1 MRLLM
6 DGSHMTPE
14 RGTQCNFTNTP
25 ILAPFALQVVVYN
38 RTPAKARAVADRF
51 QGVAIEALTPQ
62 ALKDA
67 TGGRELV
74 AIVSTI
80 PAAAGFT
87 VRRLVLVREGRGGPV
102 S

>member
-1 MRLLM
+1 M
-6 DGSHMTPE
+6 
-14 RGTQCNFTNTP
+14 
-25 ILAPFALQVVVYN
+25 YN
-38 RTPAKARAVADRF
+38 RTPSKARAVADRF

-87 VRRLVLVREGRGGPV
+87 VRRLFLEREGRRRVSARRPCVVIGG
-102 S
+102 SRFALA

>member
-1 MRLLM
+1 M